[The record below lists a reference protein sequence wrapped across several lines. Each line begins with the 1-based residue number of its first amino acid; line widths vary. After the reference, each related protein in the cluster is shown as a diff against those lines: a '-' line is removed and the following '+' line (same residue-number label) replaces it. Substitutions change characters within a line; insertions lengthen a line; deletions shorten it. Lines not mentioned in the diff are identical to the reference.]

1 MPGPDTGSLDRSPD
15 ERLLDAARTGQ
26 VCDFSD
32 GSPITREDMAEW
44 GVDRT
49 VSAALVRQLL
59 LGEHP
64 DCPMQRVAVRGAVIA
79 GELDV
84 QDASVVGFALTGC
97 RLGPIDL
104 RGATFTGDAWFGRAT
119 FTGDA
124 WFGGATFTGDAWFSG
139 ATFTGDAWFGGATF
153 TGDAW
158 FSKATF
164 TGAAWFGGA
173 TFTRA
178 AWFSKATFTGA
189 ARFDGATFTRAA
201 WFGGA
206 LAERWD
212 LSRSRFESPDP
223 GPWSGSDLDPR
234 VVA

>member
-1 MPGPDTGSLDRSPD
+1 MPGPDAGSLDRSPD

-59 LGEHP
+59 LCEHP

-84 QDASVVGFALTGC
+84 QDASVVDFALSGC

-104 RGATFTGDAWFGRAT
+104 RRAT

-124 WFGGATFTGDAWFSG
+124 RFDGTTFTGDAGFGEATFTGDAGF
-139 ATFTGDAWFGGATF
+139 DE
-153 TGDAW
+153 
-158 FSKATF
+158 ATF
-164 TGAAWFGGA
+164 TGAAWFGEA
-173 TFTRA
+173 TFTGDAR
-178 AWFSKATFTGA
+178 FGKATFTGA
-189 ARFDGATFTRAA
+189 A
-201 WFGGA
+201 W
-206 LAERWD
+206 
-212 LSRSRFESPDP
+212 
-223 GPWSGSDLDPR
+223 
-234 VVA
+234 